1 MTGMEETDGLSQDNP
16 MDEFTK
22 ARLFSRQGGGEKR
35 IKDQHKKGKLT
46 ARERIATLLD
56 EGSFQELGS
65 LATHQVTDFGMAEK
79 RFPGDG
85 VVTGIGRIDGRR
97 VAVYAQDFTVLGG
110 SFSQVQAQKIN
121 RVQDLALE
129 SGIPVI
135 GLNDSG
141 GARVQE
147 GVRSLAAYGEVFAR
161 NVKASGVIPQISVI
175 MGPCAG
181 GAVYSPA
188 LTDFTIMV
196 DGTSAMLL
204 TGPGVVASVTGEKV
218 SSQELGG
225 SDVHNT
231 RSGNAHFRT
240 RSDTEALALV
250 QRILGYLPSNTQEDA
265 PVLPSDDPIDRSDD
279 ELNVAVPSDGQ
290 SAYSMRKVLE
300 TIFDRDSL
308 LEVHREFAPNAIV
321 AFARLGGRSVGIVA
335 NEPSFMFGVLDI
347 NSSDKISRFV
357 RLCDTFSLPVVTFV
371 DCPGYLPGVDQEY
384 NGVIRHGAKIIYAYC
399 ECSAPKISVVTRK
412 AIGGSYVALGS
423 RQMGADVTLAWP
435 TAQIAVMGP
444 EGAAPLVNGRQIREA
459 ADQDA
464 ERQRFIEEY
473 RKRFFNPYRAADIGQ
488 IDEVIEPRETRFQLA
503 QALDLLRT
511 KVVSVVPKKHGLFPV
526 RGDQSWRISHGAW
539 R

>member
-1 MTGMEETDGLSQDNP
+1 MTDMKKTDGLSQNNP
-16 MDEFTK
+16 MDEFK
-22 ARLFSRQGGGEKR
+22 RARLLSRQGGGEKR
-35 IKDQHKKGKLT
+35 IKSQHEKGKMT
-46 ARERIATLLD
+46 ARERIDTLLD
-56 EGSFQELGS
+56 KGSFQELGS

-85 VVTGIGRIDGRR
+85 VVTGIGKINGRR

-121 RVQDLALE
+121 RIQDLALE
-129 SGIPVI
+129 SGIAIV
-135 GLNDSG
+135 GLNDSGG

-188 LTDFTIMV
+188 LTDFTVMV
-196 DGTSAMLL
+196 DGTSAMFL

-218 SSQELGG
+218 SAQELGG
-225 SDVHNT
+225 SDVHSA
-231 RSGNAHFRT
+231 RSGNAHFRAHC
-240 RSDTEALALV
+240 DAEALALV
-250 QRILGYLPSNTQEDA
+250 QLILGYLPSNTQEDA
-265 PVLPSDDPIDRSDD
+265 PVIASNDPVDRRDDA
-279 ELNVAVPSDGQ
+279 LNDVVPSDEG
-290 SAYSMRKVLE
+290 SAYSMREVLE
-300 TIFDRDSL
+300 TIFDRGSL

-321 AFARLGGRSVGIVA
+321 AFARLGGRSVGVVS
-335 NEPSFMFGVLDI
+335 NEPSFMSGVLDI

-357 RLCDTFSLPVVTFV
+357 RFCDTFSLPVITFV

-399 ECSAPKISVVTRK
+399 ESTVPKISVVTRK

-423 RQMGADVTLAWP
+423 RQMGTDVTLAWP

-444 EGAAPLVNGRQIREA
+444 EGAAPLINGRQICEA
-459 ADQDA
+459 SNPDM
-464 ERQRFIEEY
+464 ERQRFIQEY
-473 RKRFFNPYRAADIGQ
+473 RQRFFNPYRAADIGQ
-488 IDEVIEPRETRFQLA
+488 IDKVIEPRETRFQLA
-503 QALDLLRT
+503 QALDLLQT
-511 KVVSVVPKKHGLFPV
+511 KVVNVVPKKHGLFPV
-526 RGDQSWRISHGAW
+526 
-539 R
+539 

>member
-1 MTGMEETDGLSQDNP
+1 MTDMKKTDGLSQNNP
-16 MDEFTK
+16 MDEFK
-22 ARLFSRQGGGEKR
+22 RARLLSRQGGGEKR
-35 IKDQHKKGKLT
+35 IKSQHEKGKMT
-46 ARERIATLLD
+46 ARERIDTLLD
-56 EGSFQELGS
+56 KGSFQELGS

-85 VVTGIGRIDGRR
+85 VVTGIGKINGRR

-121 RVQDLALE
+121 RIQDLALE
-129 SGIPVI
+129 SGIPIV

-188 LTDFTIMV
+188 LTDFTVMV
-196 DGTSAMLL
+196 DGTSAMFL

-218 SSQELGG
+218 SAQELGG
-225 SDVHNT
+225 SDVHSA
-231 RSGNAHFRT
+231 RSGNAHFRAHC
-240 RSDTEALALV
+240 DAEALALV
-250 QRILGYLPSNTQEDA
+250 QLILGYLPSNTQEDA
-265 PVLPSDDPIDRSDD
+265 PVIASNDPVDRRDDA
-279 ELNVAVPSDGQ
+279 LNDVVPSDEG
-290 SAYSMRKVLE
+290 SAYSMREVLE
-300 TIFDRDSL
+300 TIFDRGSL

-321 AFARLGGRSVGIVA
+321 AFARLGGRSVGVVS
-335 NEPSFMFGVLDI
+335 NEPSFMSGVLDI

-357 RLCDTFSLPVVTFV
+357 RFCDTFSLPVITFV

-399 ECSAPKISVVTRK
+399 ESTVPKISVVTRK

-423 RQMGADVTLAWP
+423 RQMGTDVTLAWP

-444 EGAAPLVNGRQIREA
+444 EGAAPLINGRQICEA
-459 ADQDA
+459 SNPDM
-464 ERQRFIEEY
+464 ERQRFIQEY
-473 RKRFFNPYRAADIGQ
+473 RQRFFNPYRAADIGQ
-488 IDEVIEPRETRFQLA
+488 IDEVIEPRETRFQLS
-503 QALDLLRT
+503 LI
-511 KVVSVVPKKHGLFPV
+511 H
-526 RGDQSWRISHGAW
+526 I
-539 R
+539 

>member
-1 MTGMEETDGLSQDNP
+1 M
-16 MDEFTK
+16 
-22 ARLFSRQGGGEKR
+22 
-35 IKDQHKKGKLT
+35 
-46 ARERIATLLD
+46 
-56 EGSFQELGS
+56 
-65 LATHQVTDFGMAEK
+65 
-79 RFPGDG
+79 
-85 VVTGIGRIDGRR
+85 
-97 VAVYAQDFTVLGG
+97 
-110 SFSQVQAQKIN
+110 
-121 RVQDLALE
+121 
-129 SGIPVI
+129 
-135 GLNDSG
+135 
-141 GARVQE
+141 
-147 GVRSLAAYGEVFAR
+147 RSLAAYGEVFAR

-196 DGTSAMLL
+196 DGTSAMFL

-335 NEPSFMFGVLDI
+335 NEPSFMSGVLDI

-357 RLCDTFSLPVVTFV
+357 RLCDAFFLPVVTFV

-444 EGAAPLVNGRQIREA
+444 RAPHPWSMVAKFVRRPTKMRNVSGSSRNTGNGSSTRTVQPTSARSMRSSSLARHDFNWHRPSICYG
-459 ADQDA
+459 
-464 ERQRFIEEY
+464 QRSS
-473 RKRFFNPYRAADIGQ
+473 A
-488 IDEVIEPRETRFQLA
+488 
-503 QALDLLRT
+503 
-511 KVVSVVPKKHGLFPV
+511 LFPRNTV
-526 RGDQSWRISHGAW
+526 CFQCEETNHGEFRMELGDDPPWHGHRLHHAHSAHVSSRWYWSIGCPCHRTPATSRDRGGV
-539 R
+539 